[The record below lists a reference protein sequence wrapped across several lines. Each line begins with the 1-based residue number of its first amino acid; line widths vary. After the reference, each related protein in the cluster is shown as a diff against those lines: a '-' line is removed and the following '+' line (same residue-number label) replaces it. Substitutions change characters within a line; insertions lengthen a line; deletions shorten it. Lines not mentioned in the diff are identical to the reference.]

1 LCTSS
6 GEGKQQWVI
15 NDYKSKDASNP
26 MTAAVAENGN
36 KDEGKNDSN
45 DDNDR
50 RTSSAL
56 ISL

>member
-1 LCTSS
+1 M
-6 GEGKQQWVI
+6 I